1 MKVNIQIDTQT
12 FVRFWLVMIAFVL
25 AGFMLYS
32 ARTGL
37 IIIGSA
43 LFLALALN
51 GPVGRLAKQ
60 LPGKSRIISTSI
72 SFLAVVLVLGVFLF
86 VAAPPIAQQ
95 ISKFAQTLPTLVDNA
110 TSSYTQLDKVIEQY
124 NLRPQVDQAVDS
136 IKERATGFASA
147 AGSTLVSG
155 VGSFFSFIAA
165 AVLTIV
171 LAFLMLVEGPM
182 WMKRIWAL
190 YHDKERMDRHHKTTT
205 RMVNVVSGYVT
216 GQLTIAAIGAVFTG
230 VTVFIISLFFGD
242 VPGNLAVPAAAITFI
257 ASLIP
262 LFGAMVG
269 AVIIVLLLGI
279 NAIGAAVAFLIYF
292 AVYQQIENNFISPT
306 IQSRQLELSPLVVL
320 AAVTIGI
327 YVFGIVGAIISIPI
341 AGILKVLIEERMKE
355 SRKKS
360 AKPETKLHKFADKLK
375 DIKDAST
382 S

>member
-12 FVRFWLVMIAFVL
+12 FVRFWLVMIAFIV

-72 SFLAVVLVLGVFLF
+72 SFLAIIAILGAFMF
-86 VAAPPIAQQ
+86 VAVPPIAQQ
-95 ISKFAQTLPTLVDNA
+95 IAKFAQTLPSLVDNA
-110 TSSYTQLDKVIEQY
+110 TSSYAHLDRIIEQY

-136 IKERATGFASA
+136 IKESATGFASN
-147 AGSTLVSG
+147 AGSTLASG
-155 VGSFFSFIAA
+155 LGSFFGFLASTL
-165 AVLTIV
+165 LTVV

-182 WMKRIWAL
+182 WMKRIWGL
-190 YHDKERMDRHHKTTT
+190 YRDKERMERHRKTST

-216 GQLTIAAIGAVFTG
+216 GQLTIAAIGAIFTG
-230 VTVFIISLFFGD
+230 IAVFIVSLFFSD
-242 VPGNLAVPAAAITFI
+242 VPANLAVPAAAITFI

-262 LFGAMVG
+262 LFGAMIG
-269 AVIIVLLLGI
+269 AVIIAILLGI
-279 NAIGAAVAFLIYF
+279 NSVAGAVAYLIYF
-292 AVYQQIENNFISPT
+292 VVYQQIENNFVSPT

-341 AGILKVLIEERMKE
+341 AGIIKVLTEEHLEE
-355 SRKKS
+355 SKKKRD
-360 AKPETKLHKFADKLK
+360 KPETKLHKLADKLK
-375 DIKDAST
+375 EIKES
-382 S
+382 